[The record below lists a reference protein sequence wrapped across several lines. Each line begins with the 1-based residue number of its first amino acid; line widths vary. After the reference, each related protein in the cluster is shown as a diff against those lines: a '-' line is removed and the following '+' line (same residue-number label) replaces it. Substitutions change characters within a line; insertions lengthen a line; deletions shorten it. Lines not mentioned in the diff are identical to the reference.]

1 MTADEYR
8 VEIMAARHGQ
18 DFIAIFERIAQ
29 DCDVL
34 PADVKPLYQL
44 RWQREEAMREAY
56 KKAIMETPY
65 RNRAENILL
74 MADADP
80 AFGLCTRIQLWDI
93 YESKLRLAA
102 KRRKED
108 ESNG

>member
-29 DCDVL
+29 DRDVL

-44 RWQREEAMREAY
+44 RWQREAAMREAY
-56 KKAIMETPY
+56 KKAIMETQY
-65 RNRAENILL
+65 RNRAENLL
-74 MADADP
+74 RLADADP

-102 KRRKED
+102 ERRKET
-108 ESNG
+108 ENNG